1 MAAANSGMPWK
12 LFWVINALF
21 LLIAP
26 IFSGGAP
33 ALAHRS
39 PEKPLEIIRAYLKAI
54 HARDFQTAYRYVS
67 TIDKRVRDENT
78 YLGSEANLTGFALD
92 LAKKLA
98 EDMEV
103 WVLGEK
109 LGPSKARFEVGY
121 QVPTADEI
129 ATQLYDWNP
138 DKLNALPLG
147 EQRRLLKAVDL
158 VKSRHPRINIKGRE
172 TFDLVLEKSGWKI
185 FFDWPSRTRV
195 VFKARQPEPGKL
207 EVKFLRNDLLVRVE
221 EPFQT
226 DFTIRNR
233 TDRDLTIR
241 VNHRFDPQ
249 WLAQNIDMIA
259 CGSLVPFRLAA
270 REKLSISSNYL
281 LRQSLPKTRPLAII
295 YDFTA
300 RQTAANENKI
310 F

>member
-109 LGPSKARFEVGY
+109 LGASKARFEVGY
-121 QVPTADEI
+121 RVTAEDEI
-129 ATQLYDWNP
+129 AARLHHWNP
-138 DKLNALPLG
+138 DKLNALSPG
-147 EQRRLLKAVDL
+147 EQRRLFEAVDL
-158 VKSRHPRINIKGRE
+158 VKNRPQRIAIEGRE
-172 TFDLVLEKSGWKI
+172 TFDLVLEKSGWRI
-185 FFDWPSRTRV
+185 FLDWPSRARV
-195 VFKARQPEPGKL
+195 VFKARQPRSGEL
-207 EVKFLRNDLLVRVE
+207 EVKFLRNDFLVKFDD
-221 EPFQT
+221 PFQI
-226 DFTIRNR
+226 DFTVKNR

-249 WLAQNIDMIA
+249 RLAENVDMIA
-259 CGSLVPFRLAA
+259 CGSLAPFRLGPQTVQA
-270 REKLSISSNYL
+270 ISSNYL
-281 LRQSLPKTRPLAII
+281 LRGPVPKSSPFSII
-295 YDFTA
+295 YDFGAEPAVVAKRAA
-300 RQTAANENKI
+300 R
-310 F
+310 